1 MKQILLG
8 KSPFTRRQRVVSV
21 LICLAAFILA
31 LLLFFV
37 LDGFRKADPFR
48 FADNQI
54 QNYFFNIRNA
64 RQVSH
69 VFEKFGERLVIV
81 KIDEKTLADK
91 RFKQWPFPRTFMAS
105 MLNRLNKGRPKVIGL
120 DIIYSEYRNREQDAA
135 MAAALRGMDNLVLPI
150 ACYMGEGRM
159 VIKKPI
165 ELFLKALGNREENY
179 LGYTY
184 EHQDPDGVVRRAP
197 LILHVGGKPYL
208 SLDILLLAR
217 YLDIPLEKVREVA
230 AGWKHETLLGDR
242 RIPTN
247 EGTMYINYAVK
258 GVESLLDRNK
268 LSQLE
273 EEVPGS
279 RIIDYVS
286 FCDLMDPQ
294 KMPDDQL
301 VGLFR
306 DKIVLV
312 GVTAAAGEDIKK
324 TPLGDMPGVE
334 IHANIILT
342 ALEGKFIVPIGTLPA
357 ILILL
362 GLALLMGAVL
372 PRLNPRLGTVFTVL
386 LAGGGFFAAFSLF
399 SSKGLIVPVS
409 LPLFTV
415 FLCFVGVNIYHYQS
429 EQHAKKRLSNLLK
442 EFAPMPSE
450 IIEEA
455 LASRSGGARVGG
467 TKTELSIL
475 FSDIRGYTD
484 LSERLDPVAVMDT
497 LNEYHGAMGD
507 IFAENGGVIFDY
519 QGDAQMVVFG
529 LVPPSTDNHAAYAI
543 RAALTMQKTLEDL
556 REKWL
561 KEGKHVFEIGVGI
574 CSGEVS
580 LGIVGSAQRK
590 QYAAIGDSTNV
601 AARLQG
607 MSKQLNSPV
616 LISETAFIKAGEYL
630 EADKLEPVR
639 LKGKSE
645 PLQVYRAKSITI
657 PTEKK
662 K

>member
-8 KSPFTRRQRVVSV
+8 KAPYTRRQRVVSV
-21 LICLAAFILA
+21 LICLAVFVLAF
-31 LLLFFV
+31 LLLFL

-54 QNYFFNIRNA
+54 KNFFFNSRNA

-69 VFEKFGERLVIV
+69 VFEKCGERLVIV

-105 MLNRLNKGRPKVIGL
+105 MFRRLEKGHPKVIGL
-120 DIIYSEYRNREQDAA
+120 DIIYSEYRNREQDEA
-135 MAAALRGMDNLVLPI
+135 MAAALREMDNIVLPI
-150 ACYMGEGRM
+150 ACYMSEGRM

-165 ELFLKALGNREENY
+165 DIFLKALGNREDKY

-197 LILHVGGKPYL
+197 LILHVNDKPYL
-208 SLDILLLAR
+208 SLDILLAAR
-217 YLDIPLEKVREVA
+217 YLGIPLEKVREESS
-230 AGWKHETLLGDR
+230 GWKHETVMGDR
-242 RIPTN
+242 RIPTS

-258 GVESLLDRNK
+258 GVESLVDRNDPRM
-268 LSQLE
+268 LE
-273 EEVPGS
+273 EEVPGA

-286 FCDLMDPQ
+286 FCDLMDPERL
-294 KMPDDQL
+294 PEEQL
-301 VGLFR
+301 EALFK
-306 DKIVLV
+306 DKIVLI
-312 GVTAAAGEDIKK
+312 GVTAVAGEDIKK

-342 ALEGKFIVPIGTLPA
+342 MLEEKYIVPMGTPAA

-386 LAGGGFFAAFSLF
+386 LAGGFFYAAFRLF
-399 SSKGLIVPVS
+399 VSKGLIMPVS

-429 EQHAKKRLSNLLK
+429 EQHAKKRLSNLLR
-442 EFAPMPSE
+442 EFAPMPAE

-455 LASRSGGARVGG
+455 IASRAGGARVGG

-484 LSERLDPVAVMDT
+484 MSERMDPVTVMDT

-543 RAALTMQKTLEDL
+543 RAALNMQKTLEEL

-561 KEGKHVFEIGVGI
+561 KSGKHVFEIGVGI

-580 LGIVGSAQRK
+580 LGVVGSAQRK

-607 MSKQLNSPV
+607 MSKQLDSPV
-616 LISETAFIKAGEYL
+616 LISESAFVKAGEFL
-630 EADKLEPVR
+630 VADKLEPVR

-645 PLQVYRAKSITI
+645 PLQVYRARSVSIT
-657 PTEKK
+657 PGNKK
-662 K
+662 